1 MVYLT
6 KTYKKSREIISFFFL
21 SLRAIIINEKVIL
34 SFSLL
39 ISQVK
44 QYILFSPFKDFS
56 HV

>member
-6 KTYKKSREIISFFFL
+6 KTQKTESRDNKHFFL

-44 QYILFSPFKDFS
+44 QYLLFSPFKDFS

>member
-6 KTYKKSREIISFFFL
+6 KTYKKSREIISNFFS

-44 QYILFSPFKDFS
+44 QYLLFSPFKDFS